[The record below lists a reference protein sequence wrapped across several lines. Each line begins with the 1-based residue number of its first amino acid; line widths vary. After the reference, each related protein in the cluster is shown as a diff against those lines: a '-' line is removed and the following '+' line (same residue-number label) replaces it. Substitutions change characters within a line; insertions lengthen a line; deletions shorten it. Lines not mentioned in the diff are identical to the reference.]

1 MKDAFEGYNDEFN
14 ILNNKVTLLI
24 EGRNK
29 DELIKI
35 IKNKQISEI
44 EYEKDKNSKV
54 DDLIIWNAVY
64 AREISRNGIPKKYL
78 YSIYDKYYKKIK
90 EYITIKELQEMELNM
105 LDEYMNLLNN
115 NNEITES
122 FTVNKLIQ
130 ALHLNVENHTSLEEI
145 CKKLNISIGY
155 ASSSFKKYKGESIMR
170 YLREIK
176 IERAKTL
183 LLTTEKSILE
193 ISILLGFHDQSHFTN
208 TFKKFVGVS
217 PLKFRNKN
225 YIM

>member
-1 MKDAFEGYNDEFN
+1 MRDVYEGYNDEFN
-14 ILNNKVTLLI
+14 ILNNKVSLLI

-29 DELIKI
+29 DELIEI
-35 IKNKQISEI
+35 IKSKHVLEL
-44 EYEKDKNSKV
+44 EYEQDKNNKI

-64 AREISRNGIPKKYL
+64 AREITRNGISRKYL
-78 YSIYDKYYKKIK
+78 FVIYEKYYKKIK
-90 EYITIKELQEMELNM
+90 ESSTLIELQEIELNM
-105 LDEYMNLLNN
+105 VKEYMELLNN
-115 NNEITES
+115 NSEITES

-155 ASSSFKKYKGESIMR
+155 ASSSFKKYKGKSIMR

-208 TFKKFVGVS
+208 TFKKFVGIS